1 MGLMD
6 VLKGDIAWQDAVQ
19 DDPVTGMHVIQ
30 AGKAGGDVP
39 AYFLSDRMRRFLDE
53 VRDHYDLVLLD
64 APPVEAVTEAR
75 IAASLA
81 DATLLCVRWRSIR
94 GATLH
99 RVLEL
104 LRDAHAKVIGT
115 IMTRVDPRA
124 HLRAGYAD
132 AAIYHRRYKSYY
144 RG

>member
-1 MGLMD
+1 MD
-6 VLKGDIAWQDAVQ
+6 ILRGDIAWHLAVQ
-19 DDPVTGMHVIQ
+19 DDPVTGMHIIP
-30 AGKAGGDVP
+30 AGKPGGDIP
-39 AYFLSDRMRRFLDE
+39 GYFFSDDMRRFLAE
-53 VRDHYDLVLLD
+53 VRGRYDLILLD

-81 DATLLCVRWRSIR
+81 DATVLCVRWRSVR

-104 LRDAHAKVIGT
+104 LEDSHAKVIGT